1 MWISAGWE
9 TLVAD
14 RRIGIVPPDLWT
26 ELARPMPHSKGLPRF
41 KSRREAEQAL
51 AEIIE
56 DGGKPADF
64 RIDDLPEG
72 GCVITVLEDDGRIA
86 GTLSA

>member
-1 MWISAGWE
+1 MAH
-9 TLVAD
+9 
-14 RRIGIVPPDLWT
+14 P
-26 ELARPMPHSKGLPRF
+26 KGLPRF
-41 KSRREAEQAL
+41 KSRREAEIAL

-56 DGGKPADF
+56 DGGRAAEF

-72 GCVITVLEDDGRIA
+72 GFIITVLEEDGSIA